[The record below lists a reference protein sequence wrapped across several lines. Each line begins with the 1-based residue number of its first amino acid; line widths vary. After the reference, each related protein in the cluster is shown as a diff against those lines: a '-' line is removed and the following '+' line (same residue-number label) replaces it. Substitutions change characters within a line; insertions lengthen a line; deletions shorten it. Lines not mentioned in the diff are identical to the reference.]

1 MKMVRKALSLILVLS
16 LFVGVMPVF
25 AVEGDAYMRELP
37 VAENGLVAGS
47 SGYLGNVNIYSESE
61 AQAAGVPQGYSGYV
75 VKVARSSAANA
86 NGAYPTCDFDFSSQ
100 NIPIDKVESITFR
113 VYVHSGDR
121 ALRLKTPYTNM
132 SWVMNCETLEKGTW
146 TEVTLDV
153 NGTNFQSGASMS
165 SLANSEGNLGQLALI
180 CRLDGSKQDH
190 FYVDAIT
197 VKYKAGMSDD
207 ITPPVISYSGEYAF
221 EAKEGEVFFLDGVSA
236 FDEYDNSSAVITYEW
251 SEGAVNGLGIL
262 NVGTHTYTVKA
273 TDRSGNTS
281 TLSVTVNVKAN
292 TSVIHLDS
300 IPYTSYVEGVSNY
313 DGTVTDLSADE
324 ALAKGV
330 PSGYSGNV
338 LMVSSNSARFGMT
351 FDGRDLKIPIHLI
364 EYITFRVYMN
374 VSTNALRISDEG
386 ASDWAVL
393 SNLTAGTWVDYTVK
407 ADGSGFSNNKN
418 MENLDD
424 ENGNLGIFGIGTK
437 YEAKDYVFYIDS
449 ISIKLKEDDGA
460 APVLSYSGEKDILT
474 SAGKRF
480 EPGIS
485 AYDEQEERKIALV
498 YEWSEGALDAEGNM
512 LEGSHTCRVSAT
524 DYYGNTSQINLTV
537 TVGAPDVTPPEISFG
552 ASEIVV
558 TVGTY
563 YRMVI
568 TCVDNYDRVEV
579 VEVWSDGAIDPVG
592 RLAEGVHTLTLTA
605 TDLSGN
611 VTVHVVTVRVLSGDS
626 TVGTLVQCG
635 K

>member
-1 MKMVRKALSLILVLS
+1 MKMIRKTLALLLVLA

-25 AVEGDAYMRELP
+25 AVEGDAYMGELP
-37 VAENGLVAGS
+37 LAENGIVAGS
-47 SGYLGNVNIYSESE
+47 SGYLGDVSVYSESE
-61 AQAAGVPQGYSGYV
+61 AQAAGVPDGYSGYV
-75 VKVARSSAANA
+75 IKVTKSSAANA
-86 NGAYPTCDFDFSSQ
+86 HSAYPTCDFDFSSQ
-100 NIPIDKVESITFR
+100 NIPIEKVESITFR

-121 ALRLKTPYTNM
+121 ALRLKTPYTNV
-132 SWVMNCETLEKGTW
+132 SWVMNCETLDKGTW
-146 TEVTLDV
+146 TDVTLDV

-180 CRLDGSKQDH
+180 CRLDGSKKDH
-190 FYVDAIT
+190 FYIDSIT

-207 ITPPVISYSGEYAF
+207 NTPPVISYSGEYLF
-221 EAKEGEVFFLDGVSA
+221 EAKEGETFYLDGVSA
-236 FDEYDNSSAVITYEW
+236 FDEYDNANAVITYEW
-251 SEGAVNGLGIL
+251 SEGAVNGLGML
-262 NVGTHTYTVKA
+262 QVGTHTCTARA
-273 TDRSGNTS
+273 TDRSGNSS
-281 TLSVTVNVKAN
+281 TISVTVNVKAN
-292 TSVIHLDS
+292 TSLINLDS

-313 DGTVTDLSADE
+313 DGTVTDLTLEE
-324 ALAKGV
+324 AQAKGV
-330 PSGYSGNV
+330 PAGYSGNV
-338 LMVSSNSARFGMT
+338 LMVSSSSARFGMT
-351 FDGRDLKIPIHLI
+351 FDGRALKIPIHLI

-393 SNLTAGTWVDYTVK
+393 ANLTAGAWVDYTVK
-407 ADGSGFSNNKN
+407 ADGTGFSNGKN

-437 YEAKDYVFYIDS
+437 YEARDYVFYIDS
-449 ISIKLKEDDGA
+449 ISIKLKEDDGV
-460 APVLSYSGEKDILT
+460 APVLSYSGETDIIT

-480 EPGIS
+480 DPGIS

-498 YEWSEGALDAEGNM
+498 YEWSEGALDADGNM
-512 LEGSHTCRVSAT
+512 IMGNHTCRVSAT
-524 DYYGNTSQINLTV
+524 DYYGNTSAIDLTV
-537 TVGAPDVTPPEISFG
+537 NVGEVDVTPPEISFK

-563 YRMVI
+563 YRMVM
-568 TCVDNYDRVEV
+568 TCVDNYDRVDV

-611 VTVHVVTVRVLSGDS
+611 VSVHVVTVRVLSGDS